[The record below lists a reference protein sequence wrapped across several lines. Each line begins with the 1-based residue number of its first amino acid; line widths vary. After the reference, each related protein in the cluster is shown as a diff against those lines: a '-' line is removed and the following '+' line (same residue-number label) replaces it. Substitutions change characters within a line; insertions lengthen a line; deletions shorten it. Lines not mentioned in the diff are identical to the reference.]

1 MNHPILKMT
10 TRKDDTFFFLS
21 RPLNIYIWKMYGVG
35 TSRVTLID
43 FNDRKASPLLHGYLT
58 RFSLLRMERETT
70 NWMIEIDEADI
81 PHRFKQKEENRIALW
96 FCFLFFWSYRCLC
109 FYFCLLHEECH
120 TLRNRNAHTRE
131 GNVGHLVDERRVC
144 RS

>member
-1 MNHPILKMT
+1 
-10 TRKDDTFFFLS
+10 
-21 RPLNIYIWKMYGVG
+21 
-35 TSRVTLID
+35 
-43 FNDRKASPLLHGYLT
+43 
-58 RFSLLRMERETT
+58 
-70 NWMIEIDEADI
+70 MIEIDEADI
-81 PHRFKQKEENRIALW
+81 PHRFKQKRREPNCLVI
-96 FCFLFFWSYRCLC
+96 LFFVFWSYRCLC